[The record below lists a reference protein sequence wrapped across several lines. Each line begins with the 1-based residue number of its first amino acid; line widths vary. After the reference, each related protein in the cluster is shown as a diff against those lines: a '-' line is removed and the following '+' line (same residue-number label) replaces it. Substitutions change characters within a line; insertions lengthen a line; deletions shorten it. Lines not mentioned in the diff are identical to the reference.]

1 MEREELLN
9 LVNAELGENRLT
21 LSERTINEE
30 LDDVLGDFG
39 DDEAANTAIVSRV
52 ASRLKRMDGNLHADV
67 SAEVKR
73 YRERNKPSVPP
84 ANTGEE
90 PSKDTVTAETM
101 RKLLERIEGLE
112 KHNEEQAKSVARQRV
127 SSDVHSALKQKLE
140 KAGFTTNDY
149 FMKAALAKLQISDED
164 NDIPSLVD
172 KAERLYNA
180 DMKEAGFD
188 PEATPRFGGGVG
200 TGGNNAAA
208 RYFAQKAKKEGWNT
222 K

>member
-1 MEREELLN
+1 MEREELLG
-9 LVNAELGENRLT
+9 LVNAELGDNRLT

-52 ASRLKRMDGNLHADV
+52 ASRLRRMDGNLHADV
-67 SAEVKR
+67 SAEVRK
-73 YRERNKPSVPP
+73 YKEKNKPSEPP
-84 ANTGEE
+84 ANTGGEKKE
-90 PSKDTVTAETM
+90 AEVAETM

-112 KHNEEQAKSVARQRV
+112 KHNEEQAKSAARQRV
-127 SSDVHSALKQKLE
+127 SNDICSALKQKLE
-140 KAGFTTNDY
+140 KAGFTANDY
-149 FMKAALAKLQISDED
+149 FMKAALAKLQISDDD

-172 KAERLYNA
+172 KAERQYNA

-188 PEATPRFGGGVG
+188 PEAMPRFGGGGG

-208 RYFAQKAKKEGWNT
+208 RYFAQKAKKEGWDA
-222 K
+222 KK